1 MNARRWRGWLGR
13 ALVWACAAGWLLAQ
27 PAVAAP
33 AGATAESGPF
43 FPVEQVRPGLR
54 GFGLTVLE
62 GTRIDRFDVEVL
74 GLVRAAGPAG
84 DLVLVRVSG
93 PALAGIGGI
102 AAGMSGSPVYVDG
115 KLLGALGFGFEF
127 TDHSVGLVTPIQDMV
142 RVLRLLDQRPAAAGG
157 QASAERARQ
166 SAPAALAGGAE
177 RELSRSAGQGA
188 VSGARG
194 ELGGLRGSPART
206 PYRWLALARDA
217 GEAAELKQRAPA
229 GTAVMVP
236 LATPIMAGGLG
247 PRALALARRWLGGLE
262 GPWVPA
268 GTAGG
273 VAAAEG
279 GAGQETGAP
288 AGGAA
293 LQPGS
298 ALAIGLVRGDIDLS
312 ALGTVTYVEGDRFVA
327 LGHPFLQRGSVDFFA
342 APAYIF
348 RTVGRLTV
356 PFKVGVP
363 LQTVGVLAEDRRA
376 GVAGRIGVQ
385 PKPVSVRVEVHDLT
399 SDRRRTVQA
408 EVVRD
413 EVLTVPLIAL
423 AALEGLDRGLDRI
436 GQGTARVIYRIRGQQ
451 LPGGG
456 TYSRDNLYYS
466 RLDISARLLGDF
478 LDTLTTLVYNRF
490 RDIEL
495 SQVELSVQVEA
506 ARRTASIVRARALEG
521 RVVPGGTVSIEVE
534 LQPYRGTPQT
544 RVVTLQVPANVAPGP
559 VVVTVRGGSAQFFTP
574 GPDLE
579 SLLSG
584 EPPKASGEQE
594 QQEKPG
600 AVEEAEEPPSSLDKL
615 LELLDRRE
623 KNNELVAEFFPG
635 VAEHSRSQEGGPGS
649 AEPPG
654 RPGSR
659 ASSGS
664 STKSESREPP
674 ARPGGSVKARL
685 TTPWVI
691 EGSADVELTIEEP
704 PSRPPAGQP
713 SGS

>member
-1 MNARRWRGWLGR
+1 MNARRWWGWLGR
-13 ALVWACAAGWLLAQ
+13 AVVWACAAGWLLAQ

-33 AGATAESGPF
+33 AGAPAESGPF

-54 GFGLTVLE
+54 GWGLTVLE

-142 RVLRLLDQRPAAAGG
+142 RVLRLLDQRAAAAG
-157 QASAERARQ
+157 A
-166 SAPAALAGGAE
+166 
-177 RELSRSAGQGA
+177 QGA
-188 VSGARG
+188 ASRARG
-194 ELGGLRGSPART
+194 ELRGSPARM

-217 GEAAELKQRAPA
+217 GEAAQLKERAPA

-247 PRALALARRWLGGLE
+247 PRALALARRWLGALE

-273 VAAAEG
+273 VAAAEA
-279 GAGQETGAP
+279 GAGQETGTP
-288 AGGAA
+288 AGVA

-506 ARRTASIVRARALEG
+506 ARRTASIVRARALED
-521 RVVPGGTVSIEVE
+521 RVTPGGTVSIEVE

-584 EPPKASGEQE
+584 EPPKASPEQE
-594 QQEKPG
+594 QQEKSG
-600 AVEEAEEPPSSLDKL
+600 QVEEAEEPPSSLDKL
-615 LELLDRRE
+615 MELLDRRE

-659 ASSGS
+659 ASSGG

-691 EGSADVELTIEEP
+691 EGSADVELTIEEA